1 MYSRPK
7 RNWGIIV
14 LVSILGVYNI
24 ALMNTLVTKKIKNPF
39 PNVNVPVGPY
49 TSYDIVATDNG
60 YRISYKANDPKILH
74 RTKYLSEPKG
84 FFGNKEST
92 LSLKETYTMQGE
104 GVQQEVERTVMND
117 KKVACIKI
125 EGSGNSTGRI
135 VGGSVGVK
143 AAPAFSNIPVIGW
156 LAAGFVTMFAQD
168 KGSEIGGQVAKQ
180 FNDC

>member
-7 RNWGIIV
+7 RNWGIIA

-92 LSLKETYTMQGE
+92 LSLKETYTMQG
-104 GVQQEVERTVMND
+104 GGQQEVERTVMND
-117 KKVACIKI
+117 KKVACNKSHGYQFKSGPNVY
-125 EGSGNSTGRI
+125 GSL
-135 VGGSVGVK
+135 K
-143 AAPAFSNIPVIGW
+143 A
-156 LAAGFVTMFAQD
+156 
-168 KGSEIGGQVAKQ
+168 K
-180 FNDC
+180 